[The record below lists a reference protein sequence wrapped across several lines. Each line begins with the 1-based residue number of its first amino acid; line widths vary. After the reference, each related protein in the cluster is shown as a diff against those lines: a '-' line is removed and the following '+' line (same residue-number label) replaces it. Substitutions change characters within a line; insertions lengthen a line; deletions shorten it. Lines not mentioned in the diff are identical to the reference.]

1 MMRSRLTP
9 QVVPQ
14 PLRPFVDADILGT
27 ADVHLA
33 RTLARI
39 TLDPGFDPTDAE
51 LLALAFSAWAV
62 RSSHVCL
69 DLAHLR
75 EQVTR
80 EVAPRLDA
88 DALERLD
95 GLPWNDT
102 AELVT
107 GLRGSALVSD
117 VNNDASTVPV
127 TRPLVRNGDL
137 LYMTRQWI
145 DEGIVADLLARR
157 FSAPAATLDNTAMS
171 WARTPFA
178 EPDGIDSAQVSAV
191 EAVLS
196 HRTVVLLGG
205 PGTGKTYT
213 IAAMLHALAEQRSA
227 EGGPSLRVA
236 LAAPTA
242 KAAQQMTSSI
252 EGALA
257 SKKFPSTHSADIAK
271 WAAQSGTLHS
281 LLGVRGGNLVRFRH
295 DSRNPLPHDVV
306 IVDEV
311 SMVSLPLMARLLE
324 ATTDGTTLVL
334 VGDPQQLQSIETG
347 AVLGEL
353 SRIGSDLPN
362 SVSLRE
368 NRRQRV
374 MAPDGTTSLNAIGR
388 LADAMRP
395 VTDAEEV
402 DSSVVFEALAAGDG
416 TVEWI
421 EITQDE
427 DPTSVVPRLPDEL
440 APFSRARA
448 LAETVDLT
456 PADTALLAA
465 LAEVDSVRV
474 LCAHR
479 EGMWGVSEWNEAV
492 RAAAGVGGE
501 ASAPGRPILVLRNDR
516 SVGLNNG
523 DTGVVV
529 GATAHR
535 AAFHAHRS
543 PAGGTPDSVRIF
555 ELSALPDTETA
566 FAMTVHK
573 AQGSQYD
580 TVVFVLP
587 PVTSPLLQR
596 EMLYTAVTRAVS
608 RLVVIGSR
616 TAIERA
622 LTVRAERRSS
632 LADRIRTAMASAT
645 I

>member
-1 MMRSRLTP
+1 MRSRLKP
-9 QVVPQ
+9 LVVPR
-14 PLRPFVDADILGT
+14 PLRPFVDAGILGT

-33 RTLARI
+33 RALARV
-39 TLDPGFDPTDAE
+39 TLGPGTEPTDAE

-69 DLAHLR
+69 DLLHVK

-80 EVAPRLDA
+80 EVAPRLDTE
-88 DALERLD
+88 ALARLD
-95 GLPWNDT
+95 ELPWDT
-102 AELVT
+102 VARLT
-107 GLRGSALVSD
+107 ADLDGSALVSEMSH
-117 VNNDASTVPV
+117 NSPTAPV
-127 TRPLVRNGDL
+127 TRPLVRNGNL

-145 DEGIVADLLARR
+145 DEGTVADLLARR
-157 FSAPAATLDNTAMS
+157 FSVPATVLDDTATS
-171 WARTPFA
+171 WTRTPFTD
-178 EPDGIDSAQVSAV
+178 PDGLDSAQVSAV
-191 EAVLS
+191 EAVLA

-227 EGGPSLRVA
+227 DGGPTLKVA

-257 SKKFPSTHSADIAK
+257 SERFPSTHSIEIAQ

-324 ATTDGTTLVL
+324 ATTEGTTLVL

-353 SRIGSDLPN
+353 SRLGSDLPN
-362 SVSLRE
+362 MVTLRE

-374 MAPDGTTSLNAIGR
+374 TAPDGTTSLNAIGR

-395 VTDAEEV
+395 VSDAV
-402 DSSVVFEALAAGDG
+402 VVSPSVVFEALTSDDG

-421 EITQDE
+421 EISDNE
-427 DPTSVVPRLPDEL
+427 HPTVEISHLTEEL
-440 APFSRARA
+440 SPFTTARR
-448 LAETVDLT
+448 LAETVTSGDLDG
-456 PADTALLAA
+456 AAGDALGA
-465 LAEVDSVRV
+465 VDSVRV

-479 EGMWGVSEWNEAV
+479 QGAWGVSGWNDVV
-492 RAAAGVGGE
+492 RVSSGVGTDP
-501 ASAPGRPILVLRNDR
+501 SSPGRPILVTRNDR

-529 GATAHR
+529 GTVTPR
-535 AAFHAHRS
+535 AAFHSHRS
-543 PAGGTPDSVRIF
+543 SNGDSPRSARLL

-580 TVVFVLP
+580 TVVFVVP
-587 PVTSPLLQR
+587 PLTSPLLQR

-608 RLVVIGSR
+608 RLVVVGSR
-616 TAIERA
+616 ASIERA
-622 LTVRAERRSS
+622 LVVRTERRSS
-632 LADRIRTAMASAT
+632 LADRIRAT
-645 I
+645 LTTSGR

>member
-33 RTLARI
+33 RALARI
-39 TLDPGFDPTDAE
+39 SLDRGVDPTDAE

-75 EQVTR
+75 EQVVR
-80 EVAPRLDA
+80 EVAPRLDT
-88 DALERLD
+88 DALERLNS
-95 GLPWNDT
+95 LPWNVT
-102 AELVT
+102 ADLVA

-117 VNNDASTVPV
+117 VSNDTSTVPV

-145 DEGIVADLLARR
+145 DEGIVADFLARR
-157 FSAPAATLDNTAMS
+157 FSAPAATLNDAATS

-213 IAAMLHALAEQRSA
+213 IAAMLHALAEQRSTG
-227 EGGPSLRVA
+227 GGPLLRVA

-257 SKKFPSTHSADIAK
+257 SKKFPSTHSADITT

-295 DSRNPLPHDVV
+295 DSRDPLPHDVV

-353 SRIGSDLPN
+353 SRLGSDLAN
-362 SVSLRE
+362 LVSLRE

-374 MAPDGTTSLNAIGR
+374 TAPDGTTSLNAIGR

-395 VTDAEEV
+395 VSATDEV
-402 DSSVVFEALAAGDG
+402 DPSVVFEALSTGDG

-421 EITQDE
+421 DIAPDD
-427 DPTSVVPRLPDEL
+427 DPTSVVPRLSDEL
-440 APFSRARA
+440 APFSKARG
-448 LAETVDLT
+448 LAETVNLIA
-456 PADTALLAA
+456 ADTAPLAA
-465 LAEVDSVRV
+465 LDAVDSVRV

-479 EGMWGVSEWNEAV
+479 EGNWGVSEWNEAV
-492 RAAAGVGGE
+492 RAAAGVGTE
-501 ASAPGRPILVLRNDR
+501 ELAPGRPILVVRNDR

-523 DTGVVV
+523 DTGIVV

-535 AAFHAHRS
+535 AVFRAHRS
-543 PAGGTPDSVRIF
+543 PVGGTSDSVRIF
-555 ELSALPDTETA
+555 EMSALPDTETA

-580 TVVFVLP
+580 TVVFILP

-632 LADRIRTAMASAT
+632 LFDRIRLAMT
-645 I
+645 PVKG